1 MEKEEQRETKDI
13 MAALSHNISITTL
26 NVNGLNIP
34 TISQRLTEYIK
45 KQPNYMMSVRNSFQI

>member
-13 MAALSHNISITTL
+13 MAALSHNISIITL